1 MQRKKYEN
9 PLIVEELVFQI
20 APELLDRYLE
30 GDFTCFAQGLEKW
43 PGFMGSEVWVSSDRP
58 GYVRNIVYWKDKASL
73 EAVDP
78 NWVAEADARLGALMG
93 EGNIKLLEVAH
104 AANQMTLVQEYR

>member
-30 GDFTCFAQGLEKW
+30 GDFTCFTTPSPNSIYPQKLPSPWIA
-43 PGFMGSEVWVSSDRP
+43 
-58 GYVRNIVYWKDKASL
+58 AS
-73 EAVDP
+73 
-78 NWVAEADARLGALMG
+78 
-93 EGNIKLLEVAH
+93 
-104 AANQMTLVQEYR
+104 

>member
-30 GDFTCFAQGLEKW
+30 GDFTCFTQGLEKW
-43 PGFMGSEVWVSSDRP
+43 PGFM
-58 GYVRNIVYWKDKASL
+58 

>member
-30 GDFTCFAQGLEKW
+30 GDFTCFTQGLEKW

-58 GYVRNIVYWKDKASL
+58 GYVRNIVYWKDKCRSCSRL
-73 EAVDP
+73 SRERGWSFRFWLLRFMDYAV
-78 NWVAEADARLGALMG
+78 ARCSG
-93 EGNIKLLEVAH
+93 
-104 AANQMTLVQEYR
+104 

>member
-30 GDFTCFAQGLEKW
+30 GDFTCLRRG
-43 PGFMGSEVWVSSDRP
+43 
-58 GYVRNIVYWKDKASL
+58 WKSGRAS
-73 EAVDP
+73 
-78 NWVAEADARLGALMG
+78 WALRYG
-93 EGNIKLLEVAH
+93 
-104 AANQMTLVQEYR
+104 

>member
-30 GDFTCFAQGLEKW
+30 GDFTCFTQGLEKW

-58 GYVRNIVYWKDKASL
+58 VMYA
-73 EAVDP
+73 
-78 NWVAEADARLGALMG
+78 
-93 EGNIKLLEVAH
+93 
-104 AANQMTLVQEYR
+104 TLCIGRTRPLWRRWIPTGWRRRMRGLAP